1 VGLTRTSGGTFRL
14 NFGGETTEPIAY
26 NATTAAIESALE
38 ALSTIDNVAV
48 GGSPGAYTVTFQ
60 GTQSATDVEPLTV
73 EAAGLTNGSIER
85 MLTYGYDAASQL
97 ILAEDP
103 AARYTYQYDGLGRLA
118 SQSQEIAGL
127 TPLIEYQS
135 QFDLAGN
142 RTELT
147 ALLGGSVDFQNT
159 YTYDD
164 LHRLTSLQQQA
175 GGSGP
180 GANAVAEKRVDF
192 AYNAASQITQ
202 LTRYADTSGLEF
214 VAHTFYAYDGIG
226 RLTKLLHTEDGSL
239 PGSGWGTDP
248 LAGYAYAYDAAS
260 RITSIDSLLDGLTE
274 YDHDD
279 TNQLTSADHTSQ
291 TDETYTYDA
300 NGNRTMSGYS
310 TTDNNQLTTD
320 GLYNYTYDDEG
331 NRLTRTKIS
340 DGYVTRYEW
349 DHRNRLVGVIE
360 EDDEENVLSTV
371 EHNYDAF
378 NRWVRRAVDAD
389 GPGGDPAEETF
400 FSWEADQINLE
411 FAGDGATD
419 LSQRYLWSP
428 AAIDQILAVEEVD
441 SLLSAGDVIWP
452 LTDHLGT
459 PRDLASYDS
468 GTNETTLE
476 NHRVFDSFGNLVSQT
491 NGSFTIDVGF
501 TGVYSDTATG
511 LNYHRNRWYDMRAGR
526 WVSEDPI
533 WFAARDSNIVRYV
546 GNASDRFTDPSGLVS
561 PTAFYDVWTPEQR
574 EQWFKEL
581 WDRYGT
587 DIEGSAKANCVPT
600 ELLAAV
606 IANEMID
613 YPWFE
618 RPGELLGRGNSLGP
632 AQIHIRLAEQ
642 YSLVPYHDIL
652 RARGLDIRESRDWSE
667 VQRGLYMLRARPSGQ
682 YSTQRKYLNNNRSNI
697 YAAGKLMRI
706 YLDELNGHLHPHGR
720 WGDSPPKFGMLP
732 ADFRKGISLTN
743 HNVQQFSDQIRSRG
757 KTCDEIVSMNVDAP
771 LLAAM
776 QALFNDGDSVLVSGG
791 WNHNVNEHVLN
802 MELLNDVFLP
812 DAIRNRK

>member
-192 AYNAASQITQ
+192 SYNAASQITQ

-214 VAHTFYAYDGIG
+214 VAHTFYDYDGIG
-226 RLTKLLHTEDGSL
+226 RLTKLLHTEEGSL

-279 TNQLTSADHTSQ
+279 TNQLVEVDHTGIS
-291 TDETYTYDA
+291 DENYAYDA
-300 NGNRTMSGYS
+300 NGNRTGGGYS
-310 TTDNNQLTTD
+310 TGDNNQLLSD
-320 GLYNYTYDDEG
+320 GTYNYTYDDEG
-331 NRLTRTKIS
+331 NRLTRTKIAG
-340 DGYVTRYEW
+340 GYVTRYEW
-349 DHRNRLVGVIE
+349 DHRNRLIAVIE
-360 EDDEENVLSTV
+360 EDDEENVLTTV
-371 EHNYDAF
+371 EHSYDPF
-378 NRWVRRAVDAD
+378 NRWVRRVVDAD

-411 FAGDGATD
+411 FAGDDATD
-419 LSQRYLWSP
+419 LSQRYLSNP

-441 SLLSAGDVIWP
+441 SLLSAGDVTWP

-476 NHRVFDSFGNLVSQT
+476 NHRVFDTFGNLVSQT
-491 NGSFTIDVGF
+491 NGSFTVAIGF
-501 TGVYSDTATG
+501 TGVHFDAATG
-511 LNYHRNRWYDMRAGR
+511 LNYHRNRWYDMRVGQ
-526 WVSEDPI
+526 WISEDPI
-533 WFAARDSNIVRYV
+533 GFLGFDGNLRRYV
-546 GNASDRFTDPSGLVS
+546 HNGVIRYYDPLGLIDWNSLEPVPWYDDNWTDYVNPIAYGASLGKEIGQGWGTGVAWFTGY
-561 PTAFYDVWTPEQR
+561 AA
-574 EQWFKEL
+574 
-581 WDRYGT
+581 WDFSSKRQ
-587 DIEGSAKANCVPT
+587 
-600 ELLAAV
+600 
-606 IANEMID
+606 EMILRQLSHD
-613 YPWFE
+613 RGHVEDFHKE
-618 RPGELLGRGNSLGP
+618 RIRG
-632 AQIHIRLAEQ
+632 
-642 YSLVPYHDIL
+642 
-652 RARGLDIRESRDWSE
+652 IRESADEIEEMAEGAVAATELATVCVE
-667 VQRGLYMLRARPSGQ
+667 VVGTGGQVLAAKRAARASARAASKAALTSGQ
-682 YSTQRKYLNNNRSNI
+682 ARV
-697 YAAGKLMRI
+697 A
-706 YLDELNGHLHPHGR
+706 
-720 WGDSPPKFGMLP
+720 KFGRNWIKAKLKDAIEQHAGP
-732 ADFRKGISLTN
+732 NATSWRTKS
-743 HNVQQFSDQIRSRG
+743 G
-757 KTCDEIVSMNVDAP
+757 KTIYENPATGRQVIVDDAGYFRI
-771 LLAAM
+771 
-776 QALFNDGDSVLVSGG
+776 FN
-791 WNHNVNEHVLN
+791 
-802 MELLNDVFLP
+802 P
-812 DAIRNRK
+812 TA